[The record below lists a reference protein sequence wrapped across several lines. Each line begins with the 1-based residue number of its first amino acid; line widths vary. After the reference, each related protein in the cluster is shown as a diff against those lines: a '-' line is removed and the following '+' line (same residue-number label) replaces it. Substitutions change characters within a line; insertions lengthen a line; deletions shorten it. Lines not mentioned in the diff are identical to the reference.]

1 MLTQEEIAKKKTIG
15 DKIAELQAKRAELE
29 LGGGKDRIDRQHASG
44 KLTAR
49 ERIDRLSGQGELR
62 GNRAVLRNIA
72 PPISE
77 WPRRSCRPTA
87 W

>member
-44 KLTAR
+44 KLAAR
-49 ERIDRLSGQGELR
+49 ERVDRLADKGSFEEIGLFCKH
-62 GNRAVLRNIA
+62 RATYF
-72 PPISE
+72 E
-77 WPRRSCRPTA
+77 WPRRNCRPTA